1 MTVARFALAALCIAT
16 AGCSRDELIC
26 DEKSAGVAY
35 ARSLSK
41 DRLTRLYYD
50 MEAYSTRDETP
61 LYGWWVSRREIPSAF
76 ADLAVVRIRPR
87 EGNIMVRGCLD
98 HYIYLHFEGIGDLKR
113 FDKERRIVLSWG
125 EHPPDMGEQVLWE
138 EGVQR

>member
-1 MTVARFALAALCIAT
+1 MTIARFALAALCIAVT
-16 AGCSRDELIC
+16 GCSRDDRNC
-26 DEKSAGVAY
+26 DEKSPAVAY

-41 DRLTRLYYD
+41 DRLARLYYD

-61 LYGWWVSRREIPSAF
+61 LDGWWVGSTPSEF
-76 ADLAVVRIRPR
+76 ADLAVVRVRPK
-87 EGNIMVRGCLD
+87 EGNIMVRGCFD
-98 HYIYLHFEGIGDLKR
+98 HYIYLHFEGTGDHKE

-138 EGVQR
+138 EVVQQ